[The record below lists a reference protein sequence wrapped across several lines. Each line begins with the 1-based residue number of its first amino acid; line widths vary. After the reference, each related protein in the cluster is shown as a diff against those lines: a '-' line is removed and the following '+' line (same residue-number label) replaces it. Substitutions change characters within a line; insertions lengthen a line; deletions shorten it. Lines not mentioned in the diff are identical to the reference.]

1 MRLFRGEPSGQTAKE
16 RLRLVLLS
24 DHLSLSPE
32 IVDALKT
39 DLLAVISRYVEV
51 DEAGVDVTFEQRE
64 HEVAMLANIPIRS
77 LKPRD
82 ELPKPVLATVT
93 ALPTAVQQAEPAP
106 AVEQPAPPAQEPAPA
121 AAAEMPLPKAET
133 EAADAVDA
141 VLEPPAVAEP
151 VVAAEPGVAAEPPA
165 VAPEPEAQPA
175 PAPAAALTAKQR
187 KRRKRRAARAAAQAV
202 HGQPDPVQQ
211 PLGTSAQA

>member
-93 ALPTAVQQAEPAP
+93 ALP
-106 AVEQPAPPAQEPAPA
+106 AQEPAPA

-141 VLEPPAVAEP
+141 VLEPPAVA
-151 VVAAEPGVAAEPPA
+151 AEAGVAAEPPA
-165 VAPEPEAQPA
+165 VVPEPEAQPA

>member
-1 MRLFRGEPSGQTAKE
+1 MFEFLMRLFRGEPSGQTAKE

-93 ALPTAVQQAEPAP
+93 ALP
-106 AVEQPAPPAQEPAPA
+106 AQEPAPA

-165 VAPEPEAQPA
+165 VVPDPEAQPA